1 MPGAQRRDS
10 GKASSDHSV
19 SMTAALLN
27 FVARLLSL
35 SWLTGPI
42 FGKELRVAS
51 RRRRNYVLR
60 SLYLLLFMM
69 FLAPVWVTSIVSGRA
84 NVALYTSRMAQAG
97 QQITVTIIWFQFAAT
112 QLVALV
118 MLSTA
123 ISDEIYHRTLGA
135 LMTTPI
141 NSFQIVMGKLFS
153 RLLQLILL
161 MAISLPLLAIVRV
174 FGGVPWNYLVSS
186 LCITLT
192 TVIFV
197 GSLSLFFSILNR
209 RAYIVI
215 ILTGITLGA
224 IFALLPLLIALSV
237 DVMGWDT
244 RATVTTLVTT
254 LLHLNPYGSMFFS
267 TVSMVQPR
275 ASAGVPFYS
284 WPLQCGITLAAS
296 ALILALSVKMV
307 RRAALRQATG
317 QLDASPRASRRRGH
331 TARAAGGTARVRR
344 VNGSPIIW
352 KELRSPLL
360 RRHKV
365 IPFVLI
371 SIALVL
377 LFLSYALFAE
387 ENALDNE
394 EVHILYVIIF
404 LGTGMLFT
412 IVLPATCITSEKE
425 SRSWPLLLATTLSD
439 TQILFGKFVGVVRRC
454 LLPWLFLFGHLVLFA
469 FVGYIHPVGVF
480 QMAVLVAWIIVFLSC
495 TGIYFSSRFRHTTTA
510 VIMNFALAAILW
522 GIVPILFI
530 MASEIA
536 HIRARWF
543 RNLAETYFDTNPFVH
558 AVVVIEAAAPSRPGH
573 DYNWVG
579 HRGLNFFPSTLWM
592 LACMAGYIGVGLLF
606 AWRAKRRLR
615 RNVF

>member
-1 MPGAQRRDS
+1 
-10 GKASSDHSV
+10 
-19 SMTAALLN
+19 MTAALLN
-27 FVARLLSL
+27 FVSRLLSL

-69 FLAPVWVTSIVSGRA
+69 FLAPVWVASIVGGRA
-84 NVALYTSRMAQAG
+84 NLALYTSRMAEAG
-97 QQITVTIIWFQFAAT
+97 QKITVTIIWFQFAAT

-123 ISDEIYHRTLGA
+123 VSDEIYHRTLGV

-153 RLLQLILL
+153 KLLQLILL

-174 FGGVPWNYLVSS
+174 FGGVPWDYLISS

-209 RAYIVI
+209 RAYVVI
-215 ILTGITLGA
+215 ILTVITLGF
-224 IFALLPLLIALSV
+224 IFALLPLLTVLV
-237 DVMGWDT
+237 VEVMTWDH
-244 RATVTTLVTT
+244 RGTVEVLFTT
-254 LLHLNPYGSMFFS
+254 LLHQNPYVSMFFN
-267 TVSMVQPR
+267 TLSMVQPR
-275 ASAGVPFYS
+275 ALASVPFYS
-284 WPLQCGITLAAS
+284 WPLQCGVSLAAS
-296 ALILALSVKMV
+296 GLILALSVKMV

-317 QLDASPRASRRRGH
+317 QSDGIASSRQTRRGRPSDGKS
-331 TARAAGGTARVRR
+331 TRLRR
-344 VNGSPIIW
+344 VKGAPILW

-365 IPFVLI
+365 IAFVLI

-387 ENALDNE
+387 ENLLDDE
-394 EVHILYVIIF
+394 GAHILYVIIF
-404 LGTGMLFT
+404 LGTGLLFT
-412 IVLPATCITSEKE
+412 IVLPATSITSEKE

-439 TQILFGKFVGVVRRC
+439 TQILFGKFVGAVRRC
-454 LLPWLFLFGHLVLFA
+454 LLPWIFLFGHLVLFA
-469 FVGYIHPVGVF
+469 FVGYIHPVAVF
-480 QMAVLVAWIIVFLSC
+480 QMAVLVAWIIIFLSC

-522 GIVPILFI
+522 ALVPLLLGMAFGI
-530 MASEIA
+530 AR
-536 HIRARWF
+536 IRADWF
-543 RNLAETYFDTNPFVH
+543 ENLAETYLDTNPFVH
-558 AVVVIEAAAPSRPGH
+558 AVVVIQAAAGR
-573 DYNWVG
+573 NWPRNYDWVS
-579 HRGLNFFPSTLWM
+579 HRGFRALASTLWM
-592 LACMAGYIGVGLLF
+592 LACMFGYVGVGFLF
-606 AWRAKRRLR
+606 AWRAKCRLR
-615 RNVF
+615 RNIF